1 MFNFIYKLK
10 SSEICLKKKIK
21 HKIVNTKSPFEIS
34 LFFTKVRLLKISCV
48 QLTFLLYVYDL
59 QLSSLFL

>member
-34 LFFTKVRLLKISCV
+34 LFFTKVCFIENFLCTIDILTIRL
-48 QLTFLLYVYDL
+48 
-59 QLSSLFL
+59 